1 MAISTYAELSTAAA
15 NWLSR
20 SDLTSRIP
28 EFITLAEARINRK
41 LRIRQQET
49 ASDVTITGG
58 TRTAALPSDFREV
71 RRLYLDTSPIRI
83 LDYISPQDYWAR
95 YVSTNTGKP
104 SVFTIEGANIVLGP
118 IPDTGY
124 TGKLT
129 YYAAFPALSTTAH
142 GTFTAN
148 PDLYLYGTL
157 LSAEPY
163 LKNDKRI
170 GMWKSLFD
178 EILMEMERQQSRN
191 AGPMR
196 MRDDYNPQ

>member
-1 MAISTYAELSTAAA
+1 MSITTYAELQTAAA

-20 SDLTSRIP
+20 ADLTSRIP

-41 LRIRQQET
+41 LRVRQQET

-71 RRLYLDTSPIRI
+71 RRLYLDTSPVHI
-83 LDYISPQDYWAR
+83 LDYISPQDYWKR
-95 YVSTNTGKP
+95 YVSTDTGRP
-104 SVFTIEGANIVLGP
+104 SVFTIEGANLVFGP

-129 YYAAFPALSTTAH
+129 YFAAFPALSSTPH

-157 LSAEPY
+157 LQAEPF
-163 LKNDKRI
+163 LKNDKRV
-170 GMWKSLFD
+170 GLWKQWFD
-178 EILMEMERQQSRN
+178 EILMEMEAQNQKQ

-196 MRDDYNPQ
+196 MRDDYNPL